1 MKRAGA
7 ALFALA
13 ILLAGCGAESAT
25 TDPSAAALEFT
36 YEQFGGED
44 SIDQTLTITNSGD
57 RAIDLTLGF
66 VALDEA
72 GEPLPAV
79 DVQTVY
85 GSQEG
90 DMIVSANA
98 ESIDILMFDGPGSN
112 RVDDV
117 RVKVKD
123 AQPVSGPS
131 AAYVL
136 VDRIGPD
143 GTIAAPYESYD
154 KVRLTNDDDVPA
166 QVRLVGIVWGR
177 PSKGES
183 QQALEVI
190 SFGGLSQVPAGE
202 SIEVAVPRDVQERAG
217 SIKSYASR

>member
-7 ALFALA
+7 ALLALA
-13 ILLAGCGAESAT
+13 MLLAGCGADSAA
-25 TDPSAAALEFT
+25 TDPSAAAFEFT

-44 SIDQTLTITNSGD
+44 SIDQALRITNRDD
-57 RAIDLTLGF
+57 RAIALTLGF

-72 GEPLPAV
+72 GKPLPAV

-85 GSQEG
+85 GRQEG
-90 DMIVSANA
+90 DMIVPANA
-98 ESIDILMFDGPGSN
+98 ESIDILMFDGPGSDE
-112 RVDDV
+112 VDDV
-117 RVKVKD
+117 RVTVEK
-123 AQPVSGPS
+123 AQPVSGPI
-131 AAYVL
+131 AAYVP

-143 GTIAAPYESYD
+143 GTIVAPYESYD

-177 PSKGES
+177 PAKGES

-190 SFGGLSQVPAGE
+190 PFGELSQVPAGE